1 MIPVRPDVTADCD
14 IARMSRDRPRAG
26 IADVPI
32 SFHAREMDSLPVDRR
47 RARGALTNGAGRFEA
62 HARVGIHDG
71 WDIDEGLPALRTE
84 VSEERARSV
93 VTRND
98 SPDIGFD
105 RSLNTYRGCEHGCV
119 YCFAR
124 PTHAYLGLSPGLDFE
139 TRLTAKVNAAQ
150 ALRDELSKEGY
161 EPRPIALGTSTDL
174 YQPAERDRGLARAV
188 IEVLSEFRHPLTIAT
203 KGSLVE
209 RDADLLAPM
218 SVAGLARVGI
228 SVTTLDAGLARTM
241 EPRAPSPARR
251 MEAIRRLSA
260 AGVECRVM
268 ISPVVPGLTDHEIEP
283 IMEAAAEAGAKGVS
297 AIVLRLPREVSPLF
311 REWLG
316 EAVPLRAARVMA
328 RVRELHGG
336 RDYDAEWGRRFT
348 GTGVWADLI
357 ARRIEVAGRRL
368 GLPRRMPPLRCDLFA
383 PPKGP
388 QLDLFD

>member
-1 MIPVRPDVTADCD
+1 MESIPA
-14 IARMSRDRPRAG
+14 
-26 IADVPI
+26 
-32 SFHAREMDSLPVDRR
+32 DRR
-47 RARGALTNGAGRFEA
+47 PGRGALTNRAGRFEV
-62 HARVGIHDG
+62 HARIAEHDG
-71 WDIDEGLPALRTE
+71 WDIAEALPPLRTE
-84 VSEERARSV
+84 IAEERARTV
-93 VTRND
+93 VTRNE

-105 RSLNTYRGCEHGCV
+105 RSLNTFRGCEHGCV

-139 TRLTAKVNAAQ
+139 TRLAAKVNAAE
-150 ALRDELSKEGY
+150 ALRAELSAKGY

-188 IEVLSEFRHPLTIAT
+188 IEVLSEFRHPLTVAT

-209 RDADLLAPM
+209 RDADLLGPM
-218 SVAGLARVGI
+218 SGLGLARVGI
-228 SVTTLDAGLARTM
+228 SITTLDAKLARSM
-241 EPRAPSPARR
+241 EPRAPSPVRR
-251 MEAIRRLSA
+251 IETIRRLTD

-283 IMEAAAEAGAKGVS
+283 IMEAAAHAGAKGVS

-311 REWLG
+311 REWLD

-348 GTGVWADLI
+348 GSGIWADLI